1 LSVAASV
8 PMLVRLPAGRARLA
22 LFALL
27 AAFLVLVGRS
37 VYLQSMKTGFLQEK
51 GEARYARALELPAT
65 RGRIVDRNGEALAIS
80 TPVRSIWAIPE
91 DVRATPAQMKTLG
104 GLLQLDARSLARKL
118 SDAEREFVYL
128 KRQIAPESAA
138 RVEALGIP
146 GIHQQAEFRRY
157 YPGGETIAHVVG
169 FTGVDDAGQEGI
181 ELAHQPL
188 LAGAAGSRRVI
199 KDRLGQI
206 VEDLQS
212 IRAAQDGRDLTLAL
226 DSKIQNIA
234 FGALKSAVE
243 AHRAKAGAIVVL
255 DVRSGE
261 ILALANLPTYNPNN
275 RAKLTGA
282 QLRNRVMTDSFEPG
296 STLKP
301 FTVGLAMETGRVSPQ
316 TMIPVATGKLT
327 IANYTIHDAHAEKG
341 GALSVAQVVQK
352 SSNVGAAKLALSLP
366 REEMHAMFRR
376 VGFGAAPQLGFPGAA
391 AGRLR
396 EAKTWRPIEQA
407 TMAYGHGI
415 SVSLIQLA
423 RAYTVFARDG
433 ELAPLSLI
441 KTGAATAPG
450 ERVFSPEV
458 ARALR
463 AMLEA
468 AVQPGGTAPRA
479 RIVGW
484 RVGGKTGTAHKQE
497 NGGYAAHKYV
507 SSFVGFAPVS
517 DPRLVIAVML
527 DEPSAGQYYGGAVAA
542 PVFAQ
547 VMQGALRLMEV
558 PHDAPLTP
566 VELPGEGEE
575 AKEST

>member
-8 PMLVRLPAGRARLA
+8 PVMVRLPIWRARMALA
-22 LFALL
+22 LLL
-27 AAFLVLVGRS
+27 AAFAVLAGRS
-37 VYLQSMKTGFLQEK
+37 LYLQSMRTGFLQEK
-51 GEARYARALELPAT
+51 GEARYSRVLEVPAT

-80 TPVRSIWAIPE
+80 TPVKSVWAIPE
-91 DVRATPAQMKTLG
+91 DVKATPAQMKTLAA
-104 GLLQLDARSLARKL
+104 LMQVEPRELARKL
-118 SDAEREFVYL
+118 SDADREFVYL
-128 KRQIAPESAA
+128 KRQISPETAS
-138 RVEALGIP
+138 RVAALGIP
-146 GIHQQAEFRRY
+146 GIHQQSEYRRY
-157 YPGGETIAHVVG
+157 YPGGETMAQVVG
-169 FTGVDDAGQEGI
+169 FTGVDDTGQEGI
-181 ELAHQPL
+181 ELAHQPQ

-199 KDRLGQI
+199 KDRLGQV
-206 VEDLQS
+206 VEDVGS
-212 IRAAQDGRDLTLAL
+212 IRAAQDGRDLTLSL
-226 DSKIQNIA
+226 DSKIQNLA

-255 DVRSGE
+255 DIRTGE
-261 ILALANLPTYNPNN
+261 VLALANLPTYNPNN
-275 RAKLTGA
+275 RARLNGA
-282 QLRNRVMTDSFEPG
+282 QLRNRVMTDNFEPG

-301 FTVGLAMETGRVSPQ
+301 FTVGLAMETGRITPQ
-316 TMIPVATGKLT
+316 TVIQTAPGTYT
-327 IANYTIHDAHAEKG
+327 IANYTIHDSHPG
-341 GALSVAQVVQK
+341 GAMTVAQVIQK
-352 SSNVGAAKLALSLP
+352 SSNVGAAKIALGMP
-366 REEMHAMFRR
+366 REEMHDMFRR
-376 VGFGAAPQLGFPGAA
+376 VGFGAAPKLGFPGEA

-433 ELAPLSLI
+433 ELAPLSLV
-441 KTGAATAPG
+441 KTGAQVQG

-463 AMLEA
+463 EMLEA

-479 RIVGW
+479 RIMGW

-497 NGGYAAHKYV
+497 NGGYAPNKYV

-517 DPRLVIAVML
+517 APRLVIAVMV
-527 DEPSAGQYYGGAVAA
+527 DEPSAGQYYGGVVAA

-547 VMQGALRLMEV
+547 VMQGALRLLGV
-558 PHDAPLTP
+558 AYDAPLDP
-566 VELPGEGEE
+566 VELPGGDDD